1 VNHCVSISG
10 WVPTLGVDIPFST
23 GESFGVWGQGCP
35 QVSPFLLAETQTHSR
50 KVGVDYRPES
60 VVKQKEDSLARRR
73 FQEGSLTLRGTR
85 NPKWH
90 GRWLEDVLLPDGST
104 NRIHRSAIV
113 GTKKDF
119 PTKKLAQRE
128 LRRLIEASGVNGLDY
143 KPKPTATFSEF
154 AERWKRDIMSKHA
167 RSTQAAEK
175 ADLKAWDKIIGQLPI
190 REISEEL
197 LQRIITTWETA
208 SGDDAVGA
216 KTIKNRVGTLRLVM
230 KKAKKWG
237 YVSTNPALDL
247 ELPTWDKPEQ
257 PHFSV
262 EDVRNIIKE
271 SDPPYNLVWWLIF
284 ETHIRRGEVCALDV
298 GHIDLNNCI
307 ITVRRSCWGSVL
319 KNTKSKKA
327 RKFSFSPELAMALR
341 PLIEGRKPDDPL
353 FLSPEGR
360 RLNPDNFVKRALKPV
375 LEKLGLEG
383 GTHAFRHGAATL
395 MDELNVPMKVR
406 QSRLGHVDPE
416 TTLNYSHIVGEDDRK
431 LAASIGKL
439 FAQVYASCAN
449 AAA

>member
-1 VNHCVSISG
+1 MG
-10 WVPTLGVDIPFST
+10 DI
-23 GESFGVWGQGCP
+23 
-35 QVSPFLLAETQTHSR
+35 
-50 KVGVDYRPES
+50 
-60 VVKQKEDSLARRR
+60 
-73 FQEGSLTLRGTR
+73 LRGKR
-85 NPKWH
+85 SPKWS
-90 GRWLEDVLLPDGST
+90 GRWLEDVVLPDGT
-104 NRIHRSAIV
+104 IDRVHRSAIV

-119 PTKKLAQRE
+119 PTQKLAKRE

-167 RSTQAAEK
+167 PSTQTSEK
-175 ADLKAWDKIIGQLPI
+175 SDLKAWDKTIGQLPI
-190 REISEEL
+190 REITEEL
-197 LQRIITTWETA
+197 LQMIVTKWEAA

-216 KTIKNRVGTLRLVM
+216 KTIKNRVATLRLVM

-237 YVSTNPALDL
+237 YISVNPVLEL

-262 EDVRNIIKE
+262 EDVRRIIKE
-271 SDPPYNLVWWLIF
+271 SEPPYNLVWWLIF
-284 ETHIRRGEVCALDV
+284 ETAIRRGEVCALDV
-298 GHIDLNNCI
+298 KHIDLKNCI
-307 ITVRRSCWGSVL
+307 ITVSRSRWGSTL

-327 RKFSFSPELAMALR
+327 RKFSFSPELAAALR
-341 PLIEGRKPDDPL
+341 PLVEGRNPDDPL
-353 FLSPEGR
+353 FLSPEGE
-360 RLNPDNFVKRALKPV
+360 RLDPDNFVKRELKPV

-431 LAASIGKL
+431 LSASIGKL

-449 AAA
+449 VAA